1 MSGAPAAGGTG
12 RAGTAVLALALAAFC
27 FGTTENLPIGLLP
40 LIADD
45 LDVSPSAVGLLVT
58 GYGIVVAVVSVPLV
72 RMTVRMGRRPLLT
85 GVMAVFIVM
94 SFAAAAAPGYGTL
107 FGTRLVTALG
117 QAVFWPVAVVAAAGL
132 MPPEARG
139 RAGAYVFAGGSL
151 AIVLGV
157 PAGTWLGRAAGWR
170 VSFAALGVLCLVSL
184 AALAVLLPGGRA
196 SGRDPVPASDPDAR
210 RFRLLVVMIMLLV
223 GGFFTAF
230 TYITEFL
237 TDVSGFSG
245 AAISPLLLVNG
256 VADIAGVVIA
266 GIVVDRGPRALAAGS
281 AAVLVI
287 ALLGLFALGT
297 AAVPAVAML
306 VLLGVGIPGAVT
318 AFQARVMESA
328 PGDTDIASAW
338 TSAAFN
344 VGIAGGAL
352 LGGALLPLAG
362 VRATPLAGAAVA
374 AAALAV
380 ILLDR
385 PPRARGPAV
394 PGTASI
400 IRTLHP
406 SEDDGTVRGQD
417 H

>member
-1 MSGAPAAGGTG
+1 MERERPMAG
-12 RAGTAVLALALAAFC
+12 RAGAAVAALALAAFC

-45 LDVSPSAVGLLVT
+45 LDVSASAVGLLVT

-72 RMTVRMGRRPLLT
+72 KLTVRVGRRPLLT
-85 GVMAVFIVM
+85 GVMALFIVM
-94 SFAAAAAPGYGTL
+94 SFAAAAAPGYGAL

-139 RAGAYVFAGGSL
+139 RAGAYVFAGGSM

-157 PAGTWLGRAAGWR
+157 PAGTWLGRAIGWR
-170 VSFAALGVLCLVSL
+170 ASFAALGVLCLVSL
-184 AALAVLLPGGRA
+184 VAIAVLLPGGRA
-196 SGRDPVPASDPDAR
+196 TGRDPVPASAPDAR
-210 RFRLLVVMIMLLV
+210 RFRLLVVTIMLLI

-237 TDVSGFSG
+237 TRVSGFSG

-281 AAVLVI
+281 AAVLAI
-287 ALLGLFALGT
+287 AMLGLFAFGT

-306 VLLGVGIPGAVT
+306 ILLGIGIPGAAT

-338 TSAAFN
+338 TSSAFN

-352 LGGALLPLAG
+352 LGGALLPLTG
-362 VRATPLAGAAVA
+362 VRGTPLAGAAVA

-380 ILLDR
+380 IVLDR
-385 PPRARGPAV
+385 PPRARAPAL
-394 PGTASI
+394 PCTASI
-400 IRTLHP
+400 VRTLHP